1 MLARGPRPRGPG
13 GGAVHAGL
21 TAQLGS
27 RPRRISI
34 ASVSYGGGRE
44 PRLGKRPQLGDLPVT
59 SFTRRVRD
67 LPCSTS
73 YQPHYWGRTS
83 RDRSPSALGIAP
95 DPRGGI
101 AGLREASSPQGVLAA
116 GGTSPTGRLP
126 WSTGNHRQSSYLSS
140 RTAPR
145 ENGGRRGTLDPLY
158 LEADRANGHFPQTSP
173 IPVSR
178 RPGERRDTRNTDP
191 RHRSPVPLWGTV
203 WEKL

>member
-1 MLARGPRPRGPG
+1 MHARGPRPRGPG

-27 RPRRISI
+27 RPGRPSI
-34 ASVSYGGGRE
+34 ASVSYGGGRRR
-44 PRLGKRPQLGDLPVT
+44 RLGKRPQLGDLPVT

-67 LPCSTS
+67 RTCSTS
-73 YQPHYWGRTS
+73 YQPHYWGRPVS
-83 RDRSPSALGIAP
+83 GSLPECDRA

-101 AGLREASSPQGVLAA
+101 AGRREATSPQGVLAA

-126 WSTGNHRQSSYLSS
+126 WSTGNHWSSSCLSS

-145 ENGGRRGTLDPLY
+145 ENGGRRGTLDPQY
-158 LEADRANGHFPQTSP
+158 LEAVRANGYLPQTSP

-178 RPGERRDTRNTDP
+178 RPGERRDTRITDP
-191 RHRSPVPLWGTV
+191 RHRSQVLLWGTG